1 MSEVNLSEVHD
12 FAVDLAKKAAR
23 MILEA
28 SNKRLSSTA
37 TTTSEK
43 KNCQLPLCAR
53 DWFLAVDLVTE
64 ADQAVEEMVKMT
76 IRETYPN
83 HK

>member
-53 DWFLAVDLVTE
+53 D
-64 ADQAVEEMVKMT
+64 
-76 IRETYPN
+76 
-83 HK
+83 